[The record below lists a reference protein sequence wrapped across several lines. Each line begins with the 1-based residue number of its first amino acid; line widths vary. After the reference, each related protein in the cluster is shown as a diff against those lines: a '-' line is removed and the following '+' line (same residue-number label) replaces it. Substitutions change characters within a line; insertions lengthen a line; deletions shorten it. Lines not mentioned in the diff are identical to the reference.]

1 MASAA
6 HEVFKG
12 VNHLLVTLEVGV
24 TCSGIWCGLWCWGI
38 RVAVKVIMLGNRR
51 WLSLPSTGREVVY
64 L

>member
-38 RVAVKVIMLGNRR
+38 RVAVKVDKTDWDNIIR
-51 WLSLPSTGREVVY
+51 
-64 L
+64 